1 MGKQAMGIYTTSFQN
16 RFDTL
21 AHILFYPQKALVK
34 TKTMD
39 LLHFDQMPSG
49 QNACV
54 AISSYMGYN
63 QVTPTWML
71 IHASEGGFVDLE
83 RIFRGP
89 RSVQVHV
96 LSNVHGGRKEG
107 IVP

>member
-63 QVTPTWML
+63 QVLFHIIM
-71 IHASEGGFVDLE
+71 
-83 RIFRGP
+83 
-89 RSVQVHV
+89 
-96 LSNVHGGRKEG
+96 
-107 IVP
+107 